1 MLAAELIEAARLR
14 SGVGVRELARRAGTS
29 HATVLAY
36 ERGTKEPRLDTLER
50 LAAAAGFRLSVV
62 LEPRADA
69 GPAIDRKA
77 AELVDALLLAEQFPM
92 RRSRRLRAPVFGRP
106 PAR

>member
-1 MLAAELIEAARLR
+1 MTATELVATVRRR
-14 SGVGVRELARRAGTS
+14 SGLGVRELARRAGTS

-36 ERGTKEPRLDTLER
+36 ERGAKEPRLDTLER
-50 LAAAAGFRLSVV
+50 LAAAAGFRLHVS

-77 AELVDALLLAEQFPM
+77 AELVDALLLAEQFP
-92 RRSRRLRAPVFGRP
+92 SRRRRRLDGPVFGRP
-106 PAR
+106 V

>member
-1 MLAAELIEAARLR
+1 MIAADVVGAVRR
-14 SGVGVRELARRAGTS
+14 RGGVGVRELARRARTS

-36 ERGTKEPRLDTLER
+36 ERGAKEPRLDTLER
-50 LAAAAGFRLSVV
+50 LAAASGFRLEVS

-77 AELVDALLLAEQFPM
+77 AELVEALLLAEQFPL
-92 RRSRRLRAPVFGRP
+92 RRSRRLGAPVFGRSP
-106 PAR
+106 